1 MRCKV
6 LIAWSSGKDSAW
18 ALHEIRRA
26 GLVDV
31 VAALTNITDTF
42 GRVSMHGV
50 REEIVS
56 AQIAAAGL
64 APVIVRVPFPCPN
77 EIYEHAMAA
86 ALARAKADGVTHVI
100 FGDLFLQDVRDYREA
115 QLAQVGLTGLF
126 PLWHRPTE
134 QLARD
139 MIDAGVEAHLV
150 CVDLKKLPARFAG
163 ARFDAD
169 LLDDLP
175 TGTDPCGENGEFH
188 TFVSAGPMLGGRIA
202 INVGG
207 TVEREGF
214 AFADLSMN

>member
-139 MIDAGVEAHLV
+139 TIDAGVEAHL
-150 CVDLKKLPARFAG
+150 CRSQEIAG
-163 ARFDAD
+163 AFRR
-169 LLDDLP
+169 
-175 TGTDPCGENGEFH
+175 C
-188 TFVSAGPMLGGRIA
+188 
-202 INVGG
+202 
-207 TVEREGF
+207 
-214 AFADLSMN
+214 AF